1 MSRKSQY
8 ISMGGAMDTIKKFY
22 NIGEV
27 SKICHIP
34 ISTLRYYD
42 EIELVIPAKIDDSS
56 GYRYYSNTQLS
67 IIDTI
72 TYFRYLNIS
81 LKDIKAY
88 LQTPGDN
95 KLLDS
100 LQKKLDSLDDEI
112 RELTM
117 KKSSIQFLQRQLQ
130 EILTGPPLDEVFIK
144 KWPKRGIWALETHDT
159 TSNEISKFNYTVR
172 YIHNNLFPHTPVFN
186 DQIGAVFSYK
196 DNIGKD
202 YLQYKYIYLEVS
214 PDVNNVDHIKNIDLP
229 AGEYISIRYRWSPEN
244 CIDALNCLHRYLA
257 NHAELRIHDDIIEI
271 PIVSGQPGMTG
282 ENHVTELQALI
293 IQ

>member
-1 MSRKSQY
+1 
-8 ISMGGAMDTIKKFY
+8 MDKIKKLY

-27 SKICHIP
+27 SKICNIP

-42 EIELVIPAKIDDSS
+42 EIGLVIPAKIDDAT

-72 TYFRYLNIS
+72 TYFRYLNIP

-88 LQTPGDN
+88 LQTPGDH

-100 LQKKLDSLDDEI
+100 LQKKLDSLDHEI
-112 RELTM
+112 EELM
-117 KKSSIQFLQRQLQ
+117 LKKGSIQFLQRQLN
-130 EILTGPPLDEVFIK
+130 EILTGPPLNEVFIK
-144 KWPKRGIWALETHDT
+144 KWPKRSIWAIETPDT

-196 DNIGKD
+196 NNIGKD

-214 PDVNNVDHIKNIDLP
+214 PDVRNADHIKNIDLP
-229 AGEYISIRYRWSPEN
+229 AGEYISIRYRWSSEN
-244 CIDALNCLHRYLA
+244 CIDALNCLDRYI
-257 NHAELRIHDDIIEI
+257 AEHTEYKIQDDVIEI

-282 ENHVTELQALI
+282 DSHVTELQALVLE
-293 IQ
+293 